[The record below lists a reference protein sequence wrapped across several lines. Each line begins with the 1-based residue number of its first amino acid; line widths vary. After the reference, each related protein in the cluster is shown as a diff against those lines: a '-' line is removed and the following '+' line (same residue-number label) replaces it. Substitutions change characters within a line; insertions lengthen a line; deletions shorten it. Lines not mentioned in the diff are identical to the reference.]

1 MATTNT
7 SFTGNYAGEK
17 AVGYLAPAILAAN
30 TIANGGVTV
39 HDNIRYKLNVR
50 NLATTGF
57 LADATCDFAAT
68 GNVNLSDVVLEPKEL
83 QMNIELC
90 KKQFQSQ
97 WEALEMRG
105 RLLDQE
111 IPSSFEDFFI
121 NHILTLLAKDV
132 ETYMWSGTASSGQF
146 AGYQSLLAA
155 DSSVVDVVGTTITVA
170 NVFAELAK
178 VVDAIPNAV
187 YTQDDF
193 KIYIPIKTAKLF
205 QRALGYGQL
214 TSTPNYI
221 NSYNNQ
227 LVVGSK
233 PLDFEGIPLF
243 VANGLG
249 DNKMVAARASD
260 LHFGTNV
267 MTDMNEV
274 RIIDMAQYDGSQN
287 VRFIARLTAGT
298 QITNGSNIVYY
309 A

>member
-1 MATTNT
+1 MATNT

-57 LADATCDFAAT
+57 LKDASCDFTGT
-68 GNVNLSDVVLEPKEL
+68 GNVNLSDVVLQPKE
-83 QMNIELC
+83 MEVPIELC
-90 KKQFQSQ
+90 KKTFQSQ
-97 WEALEMRG
+97 WESLEMKG

-111 IPSSFEDFFI
+111 IPSSFEDYFI
-121 NHILTLLAKDV
+121 NHILALVAKDI
-132 ETYMWSGTASSGQF
+132 ETYLWQGTDTTDQF
-146 AGYQSLLAA
+146 EGFQAKLAA
-155 DSSVVDVVGTTITVA
+155 DSAVVDVVGTTITAA

-193 KIYIPIKTAKLF
+193 RIYIPIKTAKLF

-214 TSTPNYI
+214 TATPNFI

-249 DNKMVAARASD
+249 ENKMVAARVDD

-274 RIIDMAQYDGSQN
+274 KVIDMSNYDGSQN

>member
-1 MATTNT
+1 MATNT

-39 HDNIRYKLNVR
+39 HDNVRYKLNVR

-57 LADATCDFAAT
+57 LADATCDFTDT

-90 KKQFQSQ
+90 KKDFQSQ

-111 IPSSFEDFFI
+111 IPASFEDFFI

-132 ETYMWSGTASSGQF
+132 ETYMWTGTASSGQF

-155 DSSVVDVVGTTITVA
+155 DSAVVDVVGTTITAA
-170 NVFAELAK
+170 NVFAEIAK
-178 VVDAIPNAV
+178 VVDSIPNAV

-193 KIYIPIKTAKLF
+193 RIYIPIKTAKLF

-214 TSTPNYI
+214 TATPNYI

-287 VRFIARLTAGT
+287 VRFVARLTAGT